1 MMIDRDSEQRL
12 QAALGSLDEIKGT
25 GADCPAAERIWES
38 ASARLSPADD
48 KAVVSHL
55 GECGT
60 CSKAWRIAR
69 ELIRDEGPAVA
80 VAPSTGRAWRT
91 WVPAV
96 AAASLVIAVVSVG
109 VLWLHEPG
117 ESPAVY
123 RTQQGEWLESEM
135 PADDAL
141 SRDSCVLRWSAGPE
155 GTAYDLLVVDES
167 LQPLARATRLERP
180 EYEVPPADLASLPA
194 GGSILWRVTAHLPD
208 GRRVVSRT
216 FTTRLE

>member
-1 MMIDRDSEQRL
+1 MMTDRDSEQRL
-12 QAALGSLDEIKGT
+12 QTAIASLDEIKGS

-38 ASARLSPADD
+38 ASARLSPAND

-96 AAASLVIAVVSVG
+96 AAASLLIAAVSVG
-109 VLWLHEPG
+109 VLWLNEPEG
-117 ESPAVY
+117 PPVY
-123 RTQQGEWLESEM
+123 RTQQGEWLEAVT
-135 PADDAL
+135 PADGAL
-141 SRDSCVLRWSAGPE
+141 SRASCVLRWTEGPE
-155 GTAYDLLVVDES
+155 DTVYDLLVVDEN

-180 EYEVPPADLASLPA
+180 EYEVPAADLASVPV